1 VIEIGAYATLG
12 SLLDSFL
19 AAVEEAISG
28 QDVSYKS
35 QRILE
40 LIGRHAPKAG
50 WDKYRSYLRVVDYIA
65 GMTDAYAV
73 ELAQAIRGLR
83 H

>member
-1 VIEIGAYATLG
+1 VLEG
-12 SLLDSFL
+12 
-19 AAVEEAISG
+19 G
-28 QDVSYKS
+28 QISYKS
-35 QRILE
+35 QRILD
-40 LIGRHAPKAG
+40 LIGRHAPQAG
-50 WDKYRSYLRVVDYIA
+50 WDKYRAYLRVVDYIA

>member
-1 VIEIGAYATLG
+1 MLEGR
-12 SLLDSFL
+12 
-19 AAVEEAISG
+19 E
-28 QDVSYKS
+28 VSYKA

-40 LIGRHAPKAG
+40 LIGRHAPKKD
-50 WDKYRSYLRVVDYIA
+50 WDKYRAYLRVVDYIS
-65 GMTDAYAV
+65 GMTDDYAV